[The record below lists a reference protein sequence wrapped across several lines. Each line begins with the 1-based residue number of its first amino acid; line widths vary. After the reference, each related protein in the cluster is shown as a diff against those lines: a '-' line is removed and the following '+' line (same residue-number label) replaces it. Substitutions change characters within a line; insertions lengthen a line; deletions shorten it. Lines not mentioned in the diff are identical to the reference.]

1 MQKHNVFHI
10 CMGPVLA
17 LLAFLFLHQLFDR
30 QSAIAIATML
40 WMIDWWIFRP
50 VNMSVTAL
58 LPIVINAIFPIVDM
72 SVLLLSYVSSS
83 IVLIFGTGL
92 LSMSWENTGLD
103 RRIALKVL
111 SCIGP
116 SIHSQILVWFSASA
130 ILSSFMPNVA
140 VCALLCPIA
149 ISMFKSIGYDM
160 HMRNDSINIVLL
172 CIGWGA
178 GIGGV
183 GSPLGGAM
191 NITAISY
198 LNDFTQ
204 QEFMYI
210 DWVIRMIPYLVIV
223 MAVLSI
229 VMIRIGKDCDPIK
242 GSKAYFNELLQHL
255 PPMHRDEKISLVL
268 FVLAVVL
275 AFVRPLYADFF
286 IGLEPAYVF
295 LIIGALLFF
304 LRRENG
310 QPFLT
315 MKQVEK
321 ESLWGMMMLFGGGMA
336 LGTLVNESQAA
347 GFIVDLFLNIPIH
360 NMFLLVVI
368 IFVIATLLSE
378 VTNSTVCA
386 AILTSIV
393 LHTTSSM
400 GFSPIP
406 FWFGLCIAMNAEFL
420 LPISVR
426 AIPVSYGLDP
436 GFMMKKGTKMV
447 LIRLLI
453 GIGYTYL
460 CMSLF
465 PGFGNLTI

>member
-1 MQKHNVFHI
+1 MDDRLVDLSTGQYVGNSTFTDSYQCHLSNRRYECTFIIVCFQQYRINIWDRTLIDELGEYRSRQKDRFKSPFLYRTIDSLTDIGLVF
-10 CMGPVLA
+10 
-17 LLAFLFLHQLFDR
+17 
-30 QSAIAIATML
+30 
-40 WMIDWWIFRP
+40 
-50 VNMSVTAL
+50 
-58 LPIVINAIFPIVDM
+58 
-72 SVLLLSYVSSS
+72 
-83 IVLIFGTGL
+83 
-92 LSMSWENTGLD
+92 
-103 RRIALKVL
+103 
-111 SCIGP
+111 
-116 SIHSQILVWFSASA
+116 SQCHFVF
-130 ILSSFMPNVA
+130 FMPNVA

-368 IFVIATLLSE
+368 IFVIAALLSE

-436 GFMMKKGTKMV
+436 G
-447 LIRLLI
+447 
-453 GIGYTYL
+453 
-460 CMSLF
+460 S
-465 PGFGNLTI
+465 